1 MKSCHGWENH
11 VIEPWQ
17 DVTDTRE
24 RKSLGSLAERETW
37 ESGLVSRESG
47 DGGCLKKK
55 KNIAFGQHNIL
66 GNFAKTQKKRDRNNN
81 IPGGSLG
88 PGVLL
93 ESGHIVQLK

>member
-1 MKSCHGWENH
+1 
-11 VIEPWQ
+11 V
-17 DVTDTRE
+17 
-24 RKSLGSLAERETW
+24 
-37 ESGLVSRESG
+37 
-47 DGGCLKKK
+47 KKNE

-66 GNFAKTQKKRDRNNN
+66 GYFAKTQNKRDRNNN

>member
-1 MKSCHGWENH
+1 MT
-11 VIEPWQ
+11 EPGK

-37 ESGLVSRESG
+37 ESGLVSRESR
-47 DGGCLKKK
+47 DVGCAKEKE
-55 KNIAFGQHNIL
+55 NIAFGQHDIL
-66 GNFAKTQKKRDRNNN
+66 AFLHKLKKRQKRDRNNN

-93 ESGHIVQLK
+93 ESGHVVQLK